1 MIAPTG
7 AACDGCGAGLIL
19 GSGRLPYCPTCER
32 AYHALEMRFEQT
44 QVEATFDEVV
54 QAMIED
60 ASFSRQRQPGQFS

>member
-1 MIAPTG
+1 
-7 AACDGCGAGLIL
+7 
-19 GSGRLPYCPTCER
+19 
-32 AYHALEMRFEQT
+32 MRFEQT